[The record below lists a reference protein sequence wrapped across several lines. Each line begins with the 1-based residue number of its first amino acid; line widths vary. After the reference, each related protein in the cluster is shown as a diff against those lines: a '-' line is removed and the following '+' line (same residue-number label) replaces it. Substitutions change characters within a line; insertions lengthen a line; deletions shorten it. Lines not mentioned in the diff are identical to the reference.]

1 MGEDLKKVFRIFEEI
16 EEEIKREEN
25 GKK

>member
-16 EEEIKREEN
+16 EEEIKREKN